1 MKNKTYNRKKIM
13 VVFVC
18 AMLVLLGLIGRL
30 VYLMIFD
37 AEYYQEKAEALHERE
52 REIKIGRASCRERVS
67 SPV

>member
-52 REIKIGRASCRERVS
+52 REIKAASLQPIRRCV
-67 SPV
+67 PFP

>member
-37 AEYYQEKAEALHERE
+37 AEYYQEKAEALHE
-52 REIKIGRASCRERVS
+52 KRARV
-67 SPV
+67 

>member
-52 REIKIGRASCRERVS
+52 RQHSRL
-67 SPV
+67 